1 MSGPTFN
8 FYNCCCGG
16 ETQTGM
22 DGHLPP
28 SSATGAV
35 FPFKTTNGNV
45 TAFWNSGVVDR
56 TTPYNYSSNIP
67 QNLTPVF
74 NNMESH
80 PLPFEIKSL
89 SLIKGGEH
97 NTSTEQLN
105 MDLIVSDY
113 AGNVLCTIS
122 TQPIDV
128 IAAPPSGLDANFP
141 QHAGGRS
148 GHSAERTCRA
158 ALYDIGPKHRC
169 LGRQLLCQ
177 WPRPDGVNGAA
188 ARRLGRAA

>member
-1 MSGPTFN
+1 
-8 FYNCCCGG
+8 
-16 ETQTGM
+16 M
-22 DGHLPP
+22 DVHLPP

-67 QNLTPVF
+67 QNLTSVF

-80 PLPFEIKSL
+80 PFPFEIKSL
-89 SLIKGGEH
+89 SLIKGGER

-113 AGNVLCTIS
+113 AGNVLRTIS
-122 TQPIDV
+122 TQPIDL
-128 IAAPPSGLDANFP
+128 IAAPPLQVWMPISLSTQGGDLVIQPNELVVQRFTISAPNTDAWEGSCYVSGLA
-141 QHAGGRS
+141 QM
-148 GHSAERTCRA
+148 
-158 ALYDIGPKHRC
+158 
-169 LGRQLLCQ
+169 
-177 WPRPDGVNGAA
+177 V
-188 ARRLGRAA
+188 